1 MDWSIIISSVI
12 VACSTIA
19 SLLLKD
25 YLQSKKIKQKTCVVK
40 YTKKNENIQKAVEY
54 TLEKTQADRA
64 YIYEFHNGETFYS
77 GTHQQKFSC
86 TYETLNI
93 GVSAESMN
101 LQGLRVSTFND
112 FIKDAVGI
120 LEGQYFSLNDITEM
134 QNPLI
139 KNWLEER
146 GIQSSY
152 AFPIKTL
159 NDGIVGL
166 LCVDFTK
173 KKCKINKEQ
182 ISLLQNQSIIIGGYL
197 I

>member
-1 MDWSIIISSVI
+1 MDWSIILSSCI
-12 VACSTIA
+12 VAGTTILSIFIKELVQA
-19 SLLLKD
+19 RK
-25 YLQSKKIKQKTCVVK
+25 SKQHACVAK
-40 YTKKNENIQKAVEY
+40 YTKQNENVQKALDYVLNEINV
-54 TLEKTQADRA
+54 DRA
-64 YIYEFHNGETFYS
+64 YIYEFHNGDHFYS
-77 GTHQQKFSC
+77 GNHQQKFSC

-120 LEGQYFSLNDITEM
+120 LEGQYFALNDITEM

-139 KNWLEER
+139 KNWLEDR
-146 GIQSSY
+146 GIKSSF

-159 NDGIVGL
+159 NDGIVGM
-166 LCVDFTK
+166 LCIDFTK
-173 KKCKINKEQ
+173 KKTKLNKDQ
-182 ISLLQNQSIIIGGYL
+182 VALMQNQSIIIGGYL